1 MNFRNIL
8 TGTIISLALLT
19 SCAQEKSV
27 DLVPQP
33 QQVVLEKGNFTFDNN
48 VSIVGNSQFE
58 MDFLK
63 GKLSAS
69 AGIALKD
76 GQNGG
81 KTIEINV
88 DPSAATKKEGYILNV
103 TPDKIT
109 ISASDKAGAFYGV
122 QTLLQLMP
130 EGIYSKENYGIYYRY
145 N

>member
-1 MNFRNIL
+1 M
-8 TGTIISLALLT
+8 ISLALLT

-58 MDFLK
+58 IDFLK

-88 DPSAATKKEGYILNV
+88 DPSAATFNHSSPPLCRNNFNSIVIQIGKNV
-103 TPDKIT
+103 K
-109 ISASDKAGAFYGV
+109 
-122 QTLLQLMP
+122 
-130 EGIYSKENYGIYYRY
+130 
-145 N
+145 